1 MKTIVNLLNVWFY
14 IMIISLAVILA
25 LDLIK

>member
-1 MKTIVNLLNVWFY
+1 MKTIVNILNVWFY
-14 IMIISLAVILA
+14 IMITSLAIILV

>member
-1 MKTIVNLLNVWFY
+1 MKTIVNILNVWFY